1 MNKEQLRDT
10 MRIIEDF
17 PAKGIS
23 FKDITTVL
31 QDPEAFHSMVDVLAE
46 ELQDVEYD
54 AIIGVEARGF
64 IVGAPV
70 AYAMNKG
77 FLMAR
82 KPGKL
87 PGNLLTQNYAL
98 EYGEAEVQLD
108 RDSVQKGQ
116 RIVVLDDL
124 LATGGTAL
132 ATCQLVERAGGEV
145 AQVVFLTELED
156 LGGRTKLEEAGY
168 TVKSIL
174 HWKH

>member
-108 RDSVQKGQ
+108 QDSVQKGQ

-156 LGGRTKLEEAGY
+156 LGGRKKLEEAGY